1 MSARAQKFLNMPLYT
16 SELDPEP
23 ASREAETE
31 ENKNWNYSSK
41 IALSIEKQGGL
52 VLETRCRQRQPFSW
66 GQHRDAGGN
75 SSLGTDSSH
84 TGLGKRPQSF
94 L

>member
-31 ENKNWNYSSK
+31 EYYWYLAGEGRKSEEMS
-41 IALSIEKQGGL
+41 L
-52 VLETRCRQRQPFSW
+52 VAIMVDEAQIYF
-66 GQHRDAGGN
+66 D
-75 SSLGTDSSH
+75 D
-84 TGLGKRPQSF
+84 KRLKMVF
-94 L
+94 LRKL